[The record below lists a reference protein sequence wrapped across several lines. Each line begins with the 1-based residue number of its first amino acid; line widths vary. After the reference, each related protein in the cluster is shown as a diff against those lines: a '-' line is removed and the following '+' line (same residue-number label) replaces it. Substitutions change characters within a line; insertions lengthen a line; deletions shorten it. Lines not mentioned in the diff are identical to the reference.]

1 MGFPGITEF
10 NPQEFLVNMVE
21 KMNIYSLTW
30 TIGAIVTVAN
40 WAHTL
45 CQTLLNTIATSQV
58 GSIDT
63 EGSRIQKESP
73 RTSQRGSWLYVRWKS
88 NVNQQE
94 VR

>member
-45 CQTLLNTIATSQV
+45 CQVLL
-58 GSIDT
+58 
-63 EGSRIQKESP
+63 
-73 RTSQRGSWLYVRWKS
+73 
-88 NVNQQE
+88 
-94 VR
+94 